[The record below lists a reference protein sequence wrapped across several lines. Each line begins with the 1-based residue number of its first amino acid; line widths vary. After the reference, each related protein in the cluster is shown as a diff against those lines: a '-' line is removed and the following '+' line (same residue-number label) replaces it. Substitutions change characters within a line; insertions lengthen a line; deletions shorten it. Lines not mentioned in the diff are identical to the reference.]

1 MKIKFYYGSGSP
13 FAWYVWLV
21 LEHKQLKY
29 DISTIS
35 LRSGE
40 LKQPGYLSIN
50 PHGKVPALI
59 DDGFVLW
66 EASTIVEYLEERYT
80 DLPLIPKETKQRAI
94 ARRYVAEG
102 YSYLYPI
109 IRRIME
115 LTLMRADGD
124 GDYATIKMEIVSL
137 GRELD
142 YFENA
147 ILNDYF
153 LDAISISDFAIYPLL
168 ALVKRIHEKR
178 PLLGAGDLIKPRLAA
193 FMNRIEALP
202 YFAVTTPPHWK
213 G

>member
-21 LEHKQLKY
+21 LEHKQLSY
-29 DISTIS
+29 DITTMS
-35 LRSGE
+35 LRNGE
-40 LKQPGYLSIN
+40 LKQPEYLSIN
-50 PHGKVPALI
+50 PHGKVPTLV
-59 DDGFVLW
+59 DDDFVLW
-66 EASTIVEYLEERYT
+66 EASTIVEFLEEKYP
-80 DLPLIPKETKQRAI
+80 DYSIIPRETKQRAI

-102 YSYLYPI
+102 YNYLYPI
-109 IRRIME
+109 IRRIMD

-124 GDYATIKMEIVSL
+124 GDQATIKMEIENL
-137 GRELD
+137 DRELD

-147 ILNDYF
+147 IQNDYF
-153 LDAISISDFAIYPLL
+153 LDEISIADLAIYPLL

-178 PLLGAGDLIKPRLAA
+178 PLLVVGGLIKPKLAA